1 VIEEL
6 VDERQ
11 RECFEWAPTPS
22 QDDYDMRGQNLTAT
36 VLMSFL
42 CLLFPVSQALAQ
54 TILHSFD
61 GDSGP
66 GLAVCQTGVTHCGFP
81 DMNASVNGQQV
92 VQVTWQNIRVY
103 DYNGR
108 LLRSTP
114 MKTFLRDAGLNP
126 IPGERR
132 KSGGPS
138 APGPFET
145 HVFFDEFI
153 NRWVVTA
160 TGVSDSLLVST
171 SPDAMGSWGGVNL
184 GCLQGGPCLDFDP
197 AIRPGYDK
205 NGVYYCGTHLG
216 DSSPNT
222 VAGVAYDCFAVPS
235 AEVQSIAQGTA
246 PAHINRIHNMPHE
259 IFPAVDHNRNKTP
272 GTPAFFLARTCD
284 RSSPGACQNSNSYSF
299 NWIVDTFTWN
309 GDTGTWNIGGEQLVK
324 TDIGSKANKWLYS
337 KPCCGQLAIFPQAG
351 NDAIALRAAES
362 HRLTNL
368 VQFGTHLN
376 GVLGSGPCKGDCGSQ
391 GTDTNNLAFWVDLDC
406 SNPAACVVSQTAKI
420 SGAFNVEFPSVG
432 VDAAG
437 NVGIVAISSTA
448 STNLSMLL
456 WTHRAADPPNT
467 INGPT
472 TVVAGTQPYTCE
484 KDKNFASLANPVG
497 VMTALDPDGKT
508 LWLAHHWANDATA
521 CVWNTRIVGY
531 QIDGPARGAKKPKPK
546 AAR

>member
-1 VIEEL
+1 MR
-6 VDERQ
+6 RQ
-11 RECFEWAPTPS
+11 S
-22 QDDYDMRGQNLTAT
+22 LTSR
-36 VLMSFL
+36 VMMSFL
-42 CLLFPVSQALAQ
+42 CMLFPVSQALAQ
-54 TILHSFD
+54 SILHSFD

-114 MKTFLRDAGLNP
+114 MKTFLRDAGLDP

-132 KSGGPS
+132 KFGGPS
-138 APGPFET
+138 APGPFEA

-160 TGVSDSLLVST
+160 TGVSDSLLVSA

-259 IFPAVDHNRNKTP
+259 IFPAIDHNRNKTP
-272 GTPAFFLARTCD
+272 GTPAFFMAKTCD
-284 RSSPGACQNSNSYSF
+284 RSSPGACQNSNNYSF

-309 GDTGTWNIGGEQLVK
+309 GATGTWNTGGEQLVK
-324 TDIGSKANKWLYS
+324 TDVGSKRNKWLYS
-337 KPCCGQLAIFPQAG
+337 KPCCGQSATFPQARYR
-351 NDAIALRAAES
+351 AVALRAAES

-368 VQFGTHLN
+368 VQSGTHLN
-376 GVLGSGPCKGDCGSQ
+376 GVLGSGPCIEATADRKARTRTTSPSGSIWTARIRQ
-391 GTDTNNLAFWVDLDC
+391 RASSARRPKFPARSTWSFPRSVWMRWGTSVSWPSPPRPAPIFQC
-406 SNPAACVVSQTAKI
+406 S
-420 SGAFNVEFPSVG
+420 SGRIAPP
-432 VDAAG
+432 
-437 NVGIVAISSTA
+437 IRRMRSTA
-448 STNLSMLL
+448 
-456 WTHRAADPPNT
+456 
-467 INGPT
+467 
-472 TVVAGTQPYTCE
+472 QPR
-484 KDKNFASLANPVG
+484 S
-497 VMTALDPDGKT
+497 
-508 LWLAHHWANDATA
+508 W
-521 CVWNTRIVGY
+521 
-531 QIDGPARGAKKPKPK
+531 PARNPTR
-546 AAR
+546 ARKTRTSLPLRTRWV